1 MLKLPFSTRGQTKRR
16 KNKRGLTPRLF
27 ALAILSSTPQ
37 WQNWQ
42 VFQSKIQV
50 RIFGLFLLLCC
61 ALIAAPS
68 ALAAEDKPVI
78 VVHGGAGV
86 DPGLTET
93 QQAEYHKGLSDALL
107 AAYEVWKKGGEAV
120 DVVAAA
126 VVSLEDNSLF
136 NAGKGAVFTH
146 DGKNELDASIM
157 DGRTREA
164 GAVASLTV
172 VKNPI
177 LAAIAVMRKSKHVM
191 LVGEGA
197 NTFAKEQGL
206 EIVDPKYFWTQ
217 KRWDDL
223 QKKLSP
229 EATPKSSLPQCID
242 HKYGTVGCVVLDKKG
257 NLAAGTS
264 TGGLTNKRWGRVGD
278 SPVIGA
284 GTFADNQSCAVS
296 CTGEGEWFI
305 RFNVSSDLA
314 ARVKYQ
320 HVSLKKAADAII
332 HGVLSAP
339 DNGEGGLICLDRKG
353 NFAMTFNSPGMF
365 RGYIGADGKPHT
377 FVY

>member
-1 MLKLPFSTRGQTKRR
+1 M
-16 KNKRGLTPRLF
+16 
-27 ALAILSSTPQ
+27 
-37 WQNWQ
+37 
-42 VFQSKIQV
+42 FQSKL
-50 RIFGLFLLLCC
+50 RSFHFGILVFVLFAVLQ
-61 ALIAAPS
+61 IPS
-68 ALAAEDKPVI
+68 VAFAAEDRPVI

-86 DPGLTET
+86 DPGLTEA
-93 QQAEYHKGLSDALL
+93 QQSEYHKGLADALQ
-107 AAYEVWKKGGEAV
+107 AGYAVWKNGGVAV
-120 DVVAAA
+120 DVVEAC
-126 VVSLEDNSLF
+126 VRSLEDNPLF

-164 GAVASLTV
+164 GAVASVTV
-172 VKNPI
+172 IKNPI
-177 LAAIAVMRKSKHVM
+177 TAAIAVMRKSKHVM

-197 NTFAKEQGL
+197 NQFAKEQGL
-206 EIVDPKYFWTQ
+206 ELVDPKYFWTQ

-223 QKKLSP
+223 QKKLNP
-229 EATPKSSLPQCID
+229 DGKPKSMLVPSVD
-242 HKYGTVGCVVLDKKG
+242 HKYGTVGAVVLDKSG

-305 RFNVSSDLA
+305 RFNVASDLA

-320 HVSLKKAADAII
+320 HTPLKKAADAII